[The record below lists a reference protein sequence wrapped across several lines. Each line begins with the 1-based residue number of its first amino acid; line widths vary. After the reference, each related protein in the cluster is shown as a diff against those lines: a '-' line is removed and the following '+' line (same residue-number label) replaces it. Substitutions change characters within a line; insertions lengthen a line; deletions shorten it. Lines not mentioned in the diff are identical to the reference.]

1 MKKTVSVTIDDKRII
16 ADEGTTILEAARQN
30 NIDIPTLCHH
40 PRLEPMGHCRICIV
54 EVEGMKRPVTSCDN
68 PVTDG
73 MVIKTDSSRLQTMRS
88 RIIEL
93 SLSTHPYKD
102 CLTCVRTGSCELQEK
117 AYEYQ
122 VNLPDQLSRDIPSGD
137 NCDNRDI
144 IRDEEKC
151 ILCGR
156 CIQVCRS
163 GPGRFV
169 YSMIG
174 NGVNTRVAPVKDG
187 QVVSLEEAGCIF
199 CGQCVDL
206 CPVAALTETGR
217 SSGGREWELD
227 KLQGVCN
234 ECSLGCYLERYSSD
248 RKLIR
253 ITVPRDGDKISWLCV
268 KGRFG
273 FKEIDKKDRISL
285 PLKRNGK
292 TYSETSYEDA
302 LREAAENIKK
312 IKETAGPDSI
322 AILASGK
329 LSNEENYLLQK
340 LARTVIATPHLDL
353 GAEIAWVNAYLGAV
367 EITGANVQGP
377 TPADIGYASVVTII
391 GSDLEKSHPVAAMA
405 VDRAGRFGDALIIRL
420 GAGTDDTNA
429 WKEINID
436 PESKDISAL
445 LKAIM
450 LVIDG
455 EDPESKAADVNL
467 TAGTLTEITGAVSNK
482 SSITIITPSFFESAD
497 HDTGKCLLEFL
508 EKCGQL
514 EKGRNRVLML
524 SAYSNA
530 AGVLLTGGT
539 PHFGPGLTKL
549 NDHAGLDRCG
559 IEKAVKAG
567 KIKALLTFGDGNYEL
582 TGKSDLFVIAAGSS
596 ISGVPDGTDI
606 IFTTQPQYNK
616 NGYFTNSSGQT
627 RINKSLSTDAALVG
641 ADWRLICDLARA
653 LGSKWGFKSIED
665 VRLEMKSLTP
675 AD

>member
-1 MKKTVSVTIDDKRII
+1 MKKTVSVTIDDQRII

-73 MVIKTDSSRLQTMRS
+73 MVIKTDSSRLRTMRS

-187 QVVSLEEAGCIF
+187 KVVNLEEAGCIF

-234 ECSLGCYLERYSSD
+234 ECSLGCYFERYSSD

-253 ITVPRDGDKISWLCV
+253 ITVPRD
-268 KGRFG
+268 
-273 FKEIDKKDRISL
+273 
-285 PLKRNGK
+285 
-292 TYSETSYEDA
+292 
-302 LREAAENIKK
+302 
-312 IKETAGPDSI
+312 
-322 AILASGK
+322 
-329 LSNEENYLLQK
+329 
-340 LARTVIATPHLDL
+340 
-353 GAEIAWVNAYLGAV
+353 
-367 EITGANVQGP
+367 
-377 TPADIGYASVVTII
+377 
-391 GSDLEKSHPVAAMA
+391 
-405 VDRAGRFGDALIIRL
+405 
-420 GAGTDDTNA
+420 
-429 WKEINID
+429 
-436 PESKDISAL
+436 
-445 LKAIM
+445 
-450 LVIDG
+450 
-455 EDPESKAADVNL
+455 
-467 TAGTLTEITGAVSNK
+467 
-482 SSITIITPSFFESAD
+482 
-497 HDTGKCLLEFL
+497 
-508 EKCGQL
+508 
-514 EKGRNRVLML
+514 
-524 SAYSNA
+524 
-530 AGVLLTGGT
+530 
-539 PHFGPGLTKL
+539 
-549 NDHAGLDRCG
+549 
-559 IEKAVKAG
+559 
-567 KIKALLTFGDGNYEL
+567 
-582 TGKSDLFVIAAGSS
+582 
-596 ISGVPDGTDI
+596 
-606 IFTTQPQYNK
+606 
-616 NGYFTNSSGQT
+616 
-627 RINKSLSTDAALVG
+627 
-641 ADWRLICDLARA
+641 
-653 LGSKWGFKSIED
+653 
-665 VRLEMKSLTP
+665 
-675 AD
+675 